1 MRYWVKMCSN
11 KFLKLW
17 FLLNLGIKKLSVLD
31 ICRHKYRDH
40 FAYNNVMYLGRLAE

>member
-17 FLLNLGIKKLSVLD
+17 FLLNLGIKKLSVLGTAAEEEPID
-31 ICRHKYRDH
+31 
-40 FAYNNVMYLGRLAE
+40 FENVIETYEHQ